1 MKLAEKFMAYW
12 EAIFQLVF
20 GSSRAHAIQNQLASN
35 RFWNF
40 SRVGFDGFRTGLR
53 DAVSGVEQTRSRMMD
68 YDQLLVW
75 ASLSL
80 ALIGLVM
87 VYSASITLAD
97 GPKYAN
103 YSSNH
108 FLIRHMISLAIA
120 GFVGFWVFKIPVK
133 VWDRVA
139 PIIFVITILMLIVV
153 LIPGLG
159 KGVNGAKRWIPLG
172 PLNFQ
177 PSELMKFAAVI
188 FAASYT
194 VRRQEY
200 LHTFMKGML
209 PMGIAVALVGGLL
222 MAEPDMGAFVVI
234 ALIAF
239 GILFLGGI
247 NAKLF
252 GALIAVGVM
261 SAVTIIALS
270 PFRRER
276 IMAFLDP
283 WQADNAANKGY
294 QLTHSL
300 MAFGRG
306 EWFGTGLGGSV
317 EKLHYLP
324 EAHTDFILA
333 VIGEE
338 LGFIGVA
345 VTIFL
350 FYWIVRRAF
359 IIGRTSLQLDRSFAG
374 LVAKGIA
381 IWIGWQAF
389 INMGVNLGLLPTK
402 GLTLPLVSYGG
413 SGILMNAVALAV
425 LLKIDYENRILMR
438 GGKL

>member
-1 MKLAEKFMAYW
+1 MNT
-12 EAIFQLVF
+12 
-20 GSSRAHAIQNQLASN
+20 RPN
-35 RFWNF
+35 RFWSI
-40 SRVGFDGFRTGLR
+40 SREGFDSFRSGLR
-53 DAVSGVEQTRSRMMD
+53 DAVSGVEQTRSRMME

-75 ASLSL
+75 AILSL

-108 FLIRHMISLAIA
+108 FLVRHLISLGIA
-120 GFVGFWVFKIPVK
+120 TFVGFWVFKIPVK
-133 VWDRVA
+133 AWDKLA
-139 PIIFVITILMLIVV
+139 PYLFAFTILLLIAV
-153 LIPGLG
+153 LIPGIG
-159 KGVNGAKRWIPLG
+159 KGVNGARRWIPLG
-172 PLNFQ
+172 LMNFQ
-177 PSELMKFAAVI
+177 PSELMKFAVII

-194 VRRQEY
+194 VQRQEH
-200 LHTFMKGML
+200 LQSFVKGFV
-209 PMGIAVALVGGLL
+209 PMGLAVALVGLLL
-222 MAEPDMGAFVVI
+222 MLEPDMGALMVI
-234 ALIAF
+234 GIIAM

-252 GALIAVGVM
+252 GGLTLVGILIVAAVI
-261 SAVTIIALS
+261 TLS
-270 PFRRER
+270 EFRRQR
-276 IMAFLDP
+276 IFAFLDP
-283 WQADNAANKGY
+283 WQAEHAARKGY
-294 QLTHSL
+294 QLVHSL

-306 EWFGTGLGGSV
+306 EWFGVGLGGSV

-338 LGFIGVA
+338 LGFVGVC
-345 VTIFL
+345 VVILL

-359 IIGRTSLQLDRSFAG
+359 LIGRTALQLDRSFAG
-374 LVAKGIA
+374 LCAKGIA

-413 SGILMNAVALAV
+413 SAILMNAVAFAV

>member
-1 MKLAEKFMAYW
+1 MNA
-12 EAIFQLVF
+12 
-20 GSSRAHAIQNQLASN
+20 RPN
-35 RFWNF
+35 RFWNI
-40 SRVGFDGFRTGLR
+40 SRGGFDGFRSGLR
-53 DAVSGVEQTRSRMMD
+53 DAVSGVEQTRSRMME

-75 ASLSL
+75 AILSL

-108 FLIRHMISLAIA
+108 FLVRHLISLGIA
-120 GFVGFWVFKIPVK
+120 TFVGFWVFKIPVK
-133 VWDRVA
+133 AWDKLA
-139 PIIFVITILMLIVV
+139 PYLFIFTILLLIAV
-153 LIPGLG
+153 LIPGIG
-159 KGVNGAKRWIPLG
+159 KGVNGARRWIPLG
-172 PLNFQ
+172 PMNFQ
-177 PSELMKFAAVI
+177 PSELMKFAVII

-194 VRRQEY
+194 VQRQEH
-200 LHTFMKGML
+200 LQSFVKGFV
-209 PMGIAVALVGGLL
+209 PMGLAVALVGLLL
-222 MAEPDMGAFVVI
+222 MLEPDMGALMVI
-234 ALIAF
+234 GIIAM

-252 GALIAVGVM
+252 GSLTLVGILIVGAV
-261 SAVTIIALS
+261 IALS
-270 PFRRER
+270 EFRRQR
-276 IMAFLDP
+276 IFAFLDP
-283 WQADNAANKGY
+283 WQAEHAARKGY
-294 QLTHSL
+294 QLVHSL

-306 EWFGTGLGGSV
+306 EWFGVGLGGSV

-338 LGFIGVA
+338 LGFVGVC
-345 VTIFL
+345 VVILL

-359 IIGRTSLQLDRSFAG
+359 LIGRTALQLDRSFAG
-374 LVAKGIA
+374 LCAKGIA

-413 SGILMNAVALAV
+413 SAILMNAVAFAV

>member
-1 MKLAEKFMAYW
+1 MNT
-12 EAIFQLVF
+12 
-20 GSSRAHAIQNQLASN
+20 RPN
-35 RFWNF
+35 RFWNI
-40 SRVGFDGFRTGLR
+40 SRGGFDGFRSGLR
-53 DAVSGVEQTRSRMMD
+53 DAVSGVEQTRSRMME

-75 ASLSL
+75 AILSL

-108 FLIRHMISLAIA
+108 FLVRHLISLGIA
-120 GFVGFWVFKIPVK
+120 TFVGFWVFKIPVK
-133 VWDRVA
+133 AWDKLA
-139 PIIFVITILMLIVV
+139 PYLFIFTILLLIAV
-153 LIPGLG
+153 LIPGIG
-159 KGVNGAKRWIPLG
+159 KGVNGARRWIPLG
-172 PLNFQ
+172 PMNFQ
-177 PSELMKFAAVI
+177 PSELMKFAVII

-194 VRRQEY
+194 VQRQEH
-200 LHTFMKGML
+200 LQSFVKGFV
-209 PMGIAVALVGGLL
+209 PMGLAVALVGLLL
-222 MAEPDMGAFVVI
+222 MLEPDMGALMVI
-234 ALIAF
+234 GIIAM

-252 GALIAVGVM
+252 GGLTLVGILIVGAV
-261 SAVTIIALS
+261 IALS
-270 PFRRER
+270 EFRRQR
-276 IMAFLDP
+276 IFAFLDP
-283 WQADNAANKGY
+283 WQAEHAARKGY
-294 QLTHSL
+294 QLVHSL

-306 EWFGTGLGGSV
+306 EWFGVGLGGSV

-338 LGFIGVA
+338 LGFVGVC
-345 VTIFL
+345 VVILL

-359 IIGRTSLQLDRSFAG
+359 LIGRTALQLDRSFAG
-374 LVAKGIA
+374 LCAKGIA

-413 SGILMNAVALAV
+413 SAILMNAVAFAV
-425 LLKIDYENRILMR
+425 LLKIDFENRILMR

>member
-1 MKLAEKFMAYW
+1 MNT
-12 EAIFQLVF
+12 
-20 GSSRAHAIQNQLASN
+20 RPN
-35 RFWNF
+35 RFWNI
-40 SRVGFDGFRTGLR
+40 SRGGFDGFRSGLR
-53 DAVSGVEQTRSRMMD
+53 DAVSGVEQTRSRMME

-75 ASLSL
+75 AILSL

-108 FLIRHMISLAIA
+108 FLVRHLISLGIA
-120 GFVGFWVFKIPVK
+120 TFVGFWVFKIPVK
-133 VWDRVA
+133 AWDKLA
-139 PIIFVITILMLIVV
+139 PYLFVFTILLLIAV
-153 LIPGLG
+153 LIPGIG
-159 KGVNGAKRWIPLG
+159 KGVNGARRWIPLG
-172 PLNFQ
+172 PMNFQ
-177 PSELMKFAAVI
+177 PSELMKFAVII

-194 VRRQEY
+194 VQRQEH
-200 LHTFMKGML
+200 LQSFVKGFV
-209 PMGIAVALVGGLL
+209 PMGLAVALVGLLL
-222 MAEPDMGAFVVI
+222 MLEPDMGALMVI
-234 ALIAF
+234 GIIAM

-252 GALIAVGVM
+252 GGLTLVGILIVGAV
-261 SAVTIIALS
+261 IALS
-270 PFRRER
+270 EFRRQR
-276 IMAFLDP
+276 IFAFLDP
-283 WQADNAANKGY
+283 WQAEHAARKGY
-294 QLTHSL
+294 QLVHSL

-306 EWFGTGLGGSV
+306 EWFGVGLGGSV

-338 LGFIGVA
+338 LGFVGVC
-345 VTIFL
+345 VVILL

-359 IIGRTSLQLDRSFAG
+359 LIGRTALQLDRSFAG
-374 LVAKGIA
+374 LCAKGIA

-413 SGILMNAVALAV
+413 SAILMNAVAFAV
-425 LLKIDYENRILMR
+425 LLKIDFENRILMR
-438 GGKL
+438 GGKLLSLIHI

>member
-1 MKLAEKFMAYW
+1 MNLKEKLFPENR
-12 EAIFQLVF
+12 L
-20 GSSRAHAIQNQLASN
+20 GLD

-40 SRVGFDGFRTGLR
+40 SRGGIDNFRSGLR
-53 DAVSGVEQTRSRMMD
+53 DAVSGVEQTRSRMME

-75 ASLSL
+75 AVLSL
-80 ALIGLVM
+80 MLIGLVM

-103 YSSNH
+103 YSSNF

-120 GFVGFWVFKIPVK
+120 IGVGIWVFKIPTK
-133 VWDRVA
+133 MWDRYS
-139 PIIFVITILMLIVV
+139 PLIFGFTVLLLIAV
-153 LIPGLG
+153 LIPGVG

-172 PLNFQ
+172 LMNFQ
-177 PSELMKFAAVI
+177 PSELMKFAAII

-194 VRRQEY
+194 VQRQEY
-200 LHTFMKGML
+200 LHSFVKGML

-222 MAEPDMGAFVVI
+222 MAEPDMGAFVVV

-252 GALIAVGVM
+252 GGLIAVGLM
-261 SAVTIIALS
+261 SGAAMIALS
-270 PFRRER
+270 PFRRGR
-276 IMAFLDP
+276 MLAFMDP
-283 WQADNAANKGY
+283 WQVENAANKGY

-324 EAHTDFILA
+324 EAHTDFIMA

-338 LGFIGVA
+338 LGFVGV
-345 VTIFL
+345 VVMIFL

-359 IIGRTSLQLDRSFAG
+359 LIGRTALQLDRSFAG
-374 LVAKGIA
+374 LAAKGVA

-389 INMGVNLGLLPTK
+389 INMGVNLCLLPTK

-413 SGILMNAVALAV
+413 SAILMNVIAIAM
-425 LLKIDYENRILMR
+425 LLRIDYENRILMR

>member
-1 MKLAEKFMAYW
+1 MSLKEKLFPENR
-12 EAIFQLVF
+12 L
-20 GSSRAHAIQNQLASN
+20 GLN

-40 SRVGFDGFRTGLR
+40 SRGGIDNFRSGLR

-75 ASLSL
+75 AVLSL

-103 YSSNH
+103 YSSNF
-108 FLIRHMISLAIA
+108 FLIRHCISLAIA
-120 GFVGFWVFKIPVK
+120 IGVAIWVFKIPTI
-133 VWDRVA
+133 VWDRYSA
-139 PIIFVITILMLIVV
+139 IIFGFTVLLLIIV

-172 PLNFQ
+172 LLNFQ

-194 VRRQEY
+194 VQRQEY
-200 LHTFMKGML
+200 LHSFVKGML

-222 MAEPDMGAFVVI
+222 MAEPDMGALVVI
-234 ALIAF
+234 SLIAF

-252 GALIAVGVM
+252 GGLLVVGIL

-270 PFRRER
+270 PFRQKR
-276 IMAFLDP
+276 IRAFIDP
-283 WQADNAANKGY
+283 WQVDNAANKGY

-306 EWFGTGLGGSV
+306 EWFGVGLGGSV

-324 EAHTDFILA
+324 EAHTDFIMA

-338 LGFIGVA
+338 LGFVGV
-345 VTIFL
+345 VVMIFL

-359 IIGRTSLQLDRSFAG
+359 LIGRTALQLDRSFAG
-374 LVAKGIA
+374 LAAKGVA

-413 SGILMNAVALAV
+413 SGILMNAVAIAM
-425 LLKIDYENRILMR
+425 LLRIDYENRILMR

>member
-1 MKLAEKFMAYW
+1 MNLKEKFFP
-12 EAIFQLVF
+12 ENRL
-20 GSSRAHAIQNQLASN
+20 GLN

-40 SRVGFDGFRTGLR
+40 SRGGIDNFRTGLR

-75 ASLSL
+75 AVLSL
-80 ALIGLVM
+80 MLIGLVM

-103 YSSNH
+103 YSSNF

-120 GFVGFWVFKIPVK
+120 IGVGIWVFKIPTK
-133 VWDRVA
+133 VWDRYSPV
-139 PIIFVITILMLIVV
+139 IFGFTVLLLIAV
-153 LIPGLG
+153 LIPGVG

-172 PLNFQ
+172 VMNFQ

-194 VRRQEY
+194 VQRQEY
-200 LHTFMKGML
+200 LHSFVKGML

-222 MAEPDMGAFVVI
+222 MAEPDMGAFVVV

-252 GALIAVGVM
+252 GGLIAVGLM
-261 SAVTIIALS
+261 SGATMIALS
-270 PFRRER
+270 PFRRGR
-276 IMAFLDP
+276 MLAFMDP
-283 WQADNAANKGY
+283 WQVDNAANKGY

-324 EAHTDFILA
+324 EAHTDFIMA

-338 LGFIGVA
+338 LGFVGV
-345 VTIFL
+345 VVMIFL

-359 IIGRTSLQLDRSFAG
+359 LIGRTALQLDRSFAG
-374 LVAKGIA
+374 LAAKGVA

-413 SGILMNAVALAV
+413 SGILMNVVAIAM
-425 LLKIDYENRILMR
+425 LLRIDFENRILMR

>member
-1 MKLAEKFMAYW
+1 MKLKEKLFP
-12 EAIFQLVF
+12 ENRL
-20 GSSRAHAIQNQLASN
+20 GLN
-35 RFWNF
+35 RFWNY
-40 SRVGFDGFRTGLR
+40 SRGGIDNFRSGLR

-75 ASLSL
+75 AVLSL
-80 ALIGLVM
+80 TLIGLVM

-103 YSSNH
+103 YSSNF
-108 FLIRHMISLAIA
+108 FLIRHVISLAIA
-120 GFVGFWVFKIPVK
+120 MGVGIWTFKIPTK
-133 VWDRVA
+133 FWDRYS
-139 PIIFVITILMLIVV
+139 PIIFGFTVLLLIAV
-153 LIPGLG
+153 LIPGIG

-172 PLNFQ
+172 LMNFQ

-194 VRRQEY
+194 VQRQEY
-200 LHTFMKGML
+200 LHSFVKGML

-222 MAEPDMGAFVVI
+222 MAEPDMGAFVVV

-252 GALIAVGVM
+252 GGLILVGLFSGAAM
-261 SAVTIIALS
+261 IALS
-270 PFRRER
+270 PFRRGR
-276 IMAFLDP
+276 MLAFMDP
-283 WQADNAANKGY
+283 WQVDNAANKGY

-324 EAHTDFILA
+324 EAHTDFIMA

-338 LGFIGVA
+338 LGFVGV
-345 VTIFL
+345 VVVIFL

-359 IIGRTSLQLDRSFAG
+359 LIGRTALQLDRSFAG
-374 LVAKGIA
+374 LAAKGVA

-389 INMGVNLGLLPTK
+389 INMGVKLGLLPTK

-413 SGILMNAVALAV
+413 SGILMNAVAIAM
-425 LLKIDYENRILMR
+425 LLRIDYENRILMR

>member
-1 MKLAEKFMAYW
+1 VNLKDKF
-12 EAIFQLVF
+12 FPDNRL
-20 GSSRAHAIQNQLASN
+20 GLD

-40 SRVGFDGFRTGLR
+40 SRGGIDNFRTGLR
-53 DAVSGVEQTRSRMMD
+53 DAVSGVEQTRSRMME

-75 ASLSL
+75 AVLSL
-80 ALIGLVM
+80 MLIGLVM

-103 YSSNH
+103 YSSNF

-120 GFVGFWVFKIPVK
+120 IGVGIWTFKIPTK
-133 VWDRVA
+133 MWDRYS
-139 PIIFVITILMLIVV
+139 PLIFGFTILLLIAV
-153 LIPGLG
+153 LIPGVG

-172 PLNFQ
+172 LLNFQ
-177 PSELMKFAAVI
+177 PSELMKFAAII

-194 VRRQEY
+194 VQRQEY
-200 LHTFMKGML
+200 LHSFIKGML
-209 PMGIAVALVGGLL
+209 PMGVAVALVGGLL
-222 MAEPDMGAFVVI
+222 MAEPDMGAFVVV

-252 GALIAVGVM
+252 GGLIVVGIA

-270 PFRRER
+270 PFRQKR
-276 IMAFLDP
+276 IMAFVDP
-283 WQADNAANKGY
+283 WQADNAANKAY

-324 EAHTDFILA
+324 EAHTDFIMA

-338 LGFIGVA
+338 LGFIGV
-345 VTIFL
+345 VVMIFL

-359 IIGRTSLQLDRSFAG
+359 LIGRTALQLDRSFAG
-374 LVAKGIA
+374 LAAKGVA

-389 INMGVNLGLLPTK
+389 INIGVNLGLLPTK

-413 SGILMNAVALAV
+413 SAILMNTIAVAM
-425 LLKIDYENRILMR
+425 LLRIDYENRILMR

>member
-1 MKLAEKFMAYW
+1 MNLREKLFP
-12 EAIFQLVF
+12 
-20 GSSRAHAIQNQLASN
+20 QNRLGLD

-40 SRVGFDGFRTGLR
+40 SRGGIDNFRTGLR
-53 DAVSGVEQTRSRMMD
+53 DAVSGVEQTRSRMME

-75 ASLSL
+75 AVLSL
-80 ALIGLVM
+80 MLIGLVM

-103 YSSNH
+103 YSSNF
-108 FLIRHMISLAIA
+108 FLIRHLISLAIA
-120 GFVGFWVFKIPVK
+120 IGVGISVFNIPTK
-133 VWDRVA
+133 VWDRYSPV
-139 PIIFVITILMLIVV
+139 IFGFTVLLLVLV
-153 LIPGLG
+153 LIPGIG
-159 KGVNGAKRWIPLG
+159 KGVNGARRWIPLG
-172 PLNFQ
+172 VMNFQ
-177 PSELMKFAAVI
+177 PSELMKFAAII

-194 VRRQEY
+194 VQRQEY
-200 LHTFMKGML
+200 LHSFSKGML

-222 MAEPDMGAFVVI
+222 MKEPDLGAFVVV

-252 GALIAVGVM
+252 GGLVVVGLLSGAAMIV
-261 SAVTIIALS
+261 LS
-270 PFRRER
+270 PFRRGR
-276 IMAFLDP
+276 MLAFMDP
-283 WQADNAANKGY
+283 WQVDNAANKGY

-324 EAHTDFILA
+324 EAHTDFIMA

-338 LGFIGVA
+338 LGFVGV
-345 VTIFL
+345 VVMIFL

-359 IIGRTSLQLDRSFAG
+359 IIGRTALQLDRSFAG
-374 LVAKGIA
+374 LAAKGVA

-413 SGILMNAVALAV
+413 SAILMNVVAIAM
-425 LLKIDYENRILMR
+425 LLRIDYENRILMR

>member
-1 MKLAEKFMAYW
+1 MNA
-12 EAIFQLVF
+12 
-20 GSSRAHAIQNQLASN
+20 RPN
-35 RFWNF
+35 RFWNI
-40 SRVGFDGFRTGLR
+40 SRGGFDGFRSGLR
-53 DAVSGVEQTRSRMMD
+53 DAVSGVEQTRSRMME

-75 ASLSL
+75 AILSL

-108 FLIRHMISLAIA
+108 FLVRHLISLGIA
-120 GFVGFWVFKIPVK
+120 TFVGFWVFKIPVK
-133 VWDRVA
+133 AWDKLA
-139 PIIFVITILMLIVV
+139 PYLFAFTILLLIAV
-153 LIPGLG
+153 LIPGIG
-159 KGVNGAKRWIPLG
+159 KGVNGARRWIPLG
-172 PLNFQ
+172 LMNFQ
-177 PSELMKFAAVI
+177 PSELMKFAVII

-194 VRRQEY
+194 VQRQEH
-200 LHTFMKGML
+200 LQSFVKGFV
-209 PMGIAVALVGGLL
+209 PMGLAVALVGLLL
-222 MAEPDMGAFVVI
+222 MLEPDMGALMVI
-234 ALIAF
+234 GIIAM

-252 GALIAVGVM
+252 GGLTLVGILIVAAVI
-261 SAVTIIALS
+261 TLS
-270 PFRRER
+270 EFRRQR
-276 IMAFLDP
+276 IFAFLDP
-283 WQADNAANKGY
+283 WQAEHAARKGY
-294 QLTHSL
+294 QLVHSL

-306 EWFGTGLGGSV
+306 EWFGVGLGGSV

-338 LGFIGVA
+338 LGFVGVC
-345 VTIFL
+345 VVILL

-359 IIGRTSLQLDRSFAG
+359 LIGRTALQLDRSFAG
-374 LVAKGIA
+374 LCAKGIA

-413 SGILMNAVALAV
+413 SAILMNAVAFAV
-425 LLKIDYENRILMR
+425 LLKIDFENRILMR

>member
-1 MKLAEKFMAYW
+1 MSLKDKFFP
-12 EAIFQLVF
+12 ENRL
-20 GSSRAHAIQNQLASN
+20 GLN

-40 SRVGFDGFRTGLR
+40 SRGGIDNFRTGLR
-53 DAVSGVEQTRSRMMD
+53 DAVSGVEQTRSRMME

-75 ASLSL
+75 AILSL
-80 ALIGLVM
+80 MLIGLVM

-103 YSSNH
+103 YSSNY

-120 GFVGFWVFKIPVK
+120 IGVGIWVFKIPTR
-133 VWDRVA
+133 VWDRYSPV
-139 PIIFVITILMLIVV
+139 IFGFTVLLLIAV
-153 LIPGLG
+153 LIPGVG
-159 KGVNGAKRWIPLG
+159 KGVNGAKRWISLG
-172 PLNFQ
+172 VMNFQ

-194 VRRQEY
+194 VQRQEY
-200 LHTFMKGML
+200 LHSFVKGML

-222 MAEPDMGAFVVI
+222 MAEPDMGAFVVV

-252 GALIAVGVM
+252 GGLIVVGLL
-261 SAVTIIALS
+261 SAATMIALS
-270 PFRRER
+270 PFRRGR
-276 IMAFLDP
+276 MLAFMDP

-324 EAHTDFILA
+324 EAHTDFIMA

-338 LGFIGVA
+338 LGFVGV
-345 VTIFL
+345 VVMIFL

-359 IIGRTSLQLDRSFAG
+359 LIGRTALQLDRSFAG
-374 LVAKGIA
+374 LAAKGVA

-413 SGILMNAVALAV
+413 SGILMNAVAMAM
-425 LLKIDYENRILMR
+425 LLRIDYENRILMR

>member
-1 MKLAEKFMAYW
+1 MNT
-12 EAIFQLVF
+12 
-20 GSSRAHAIQNQLASN
+20 RPN
-35 RFWNF
+35 RFWHI
-40 SRVGFDGFRTGLR
+40 SREGFDGFRSGLR
-53 DAVSGVEQTRSRMMD
+53 DAVSGVEQTRSRMME

-75 ASLSL
+75 AILSL

-108 FLIRHMISLAIA
+108 FLVRHLISLGIA
-120 GFVGFWVFKIPVK
+120 TFVGFWVFKIPVK
-133 VWDRVA
+133 AWDKLA
-139 PIIFVITILMLIVV
+139 PYLFAFTILLLIAV
-153 LIPGLG
+153 LIPGIG
-159 KGVNGAKRWIPLG
+159 KGVNGARRWIPLG
-172 PLNFQ
+172 LMNFQ
-177 PSELMKFAAVI
+177 PSELMKFAVII

-194 VRRQEY
+194 VQRQEH
-200 LHTFMKGML
+200 LQSFVKGFV
-209 PMGIAVALVGGLL
+209 PMGLAVALVGLLL
-222 MAEPDMGAFVVI
+222 MLEPDMGALMVI
-234 ALIAF
+234 GIIAM

-252 GALIAVGVM
+252 GGLTLVGILIVAAVI
-261 SAVTIIALS
+261 TLS
-270 PFRRER
+270 EFRRQR
-276 IMAFLDP
+276 IFAFLDP
-283 WQADNAANKGY
+283 WQAEHAARKGY
-294 QLTHSL
+294 QLVHSL

-306 EWFGTGLGGSV
+306 EWFGVGLGGSV

-338 LGFIGVA
+338 LGFVGVC
-345 VTIFL
+345 VVILL

-359 IIGRTSLQLDRSFAG
+359 LIGRTALQLDRSFAG
-374 LVAKGIA
+374 LCAKGIA

-413 SGILMNAVALAV
+413 SAILMNSVAFAV

>member
-1 MKLAEKFMAYW
+1 MNLKGKML
-12 EAIFQLVF
+12 
-20 GSSRAHAIQNQLASN
+20 SQNRLGLD

-40 SRVGFDGFRTGLR
+40 SRDGIDNFRTGLR
-53 DAVSGVEQTRSRMMD
+53 DAVSGVEQTRSRMME

-75 ASLSL
+75 AVLSL
-80 ALIGLVM
+80 MLIGLVM

-103 YSSNH
+103 YSSNF
-108 FLIRHMISLAIA
+108 FLIRHLISLAIA
-120 GFVGFWVFKIPVK
+120 TGVGVWVFKIPSK
-133 VWDRVA
+133 VWDRYSPV
-139 PIIFVITILMLIVV
+139 IFGFTVVLLVLV
-153 LIPGLG
+153 LIPGVG
-159 KGVNGAKRWIPLG
+159 KGVNGARRWIPLG
-172 PLNFQ
+172 IMNFQ

-194 VRRQEY
+194 VQRQEY
-200 LHTFMKGML
+200 LHSFSKGML

-222 MAEPDMGAFVVI
+222 MKEPDMGAFVVVAI
-234 ALIAF
+234 IAF

-252 GALIAVGVM
+252 GGLLLVGLLSGAAM
-261 SAVTIIALS
+261 IALS

-276 IMAFLDP
+276 MLAFMDP
-283 WQADNAANKGY
+283 WQVDNAANKGY

-324 EAHTDFILA
+324 EAHTDFIMA
-333 VIGEE
+333 VICEE
-338 LGFIGVA
+338 LGFVGV
-345 VTIFL
+345 VVMIFL

-359 IIGRTSLQLDRSFAG
+359 MIGRTALQLDRSFAG
-374 LVAKGIA
+374 LAAKGVA

-413 SGILMNAVALAV
+413 SGILMNAVAIAM
-425 LLKIDYENRILMR
+425 LLRIDYENRILMR

>member
-1 MKLAEKFMAYW
+1 
-12 EAIFQLVF
+12 
-20 GSSRAHAIQNQLASN
+20 
-35 RFWNF
+35 
-40 SRVGFDGFRTGLR
+40 
-53 DAVSGVEQTRSRMMD
+53 MME

-75 ASLSL
+75 AILSL

-108 FLIRHMISLAIA
+108 FLVRHLISLGIA
-120 GFVGFWVFKIPVK
+120 TFVGFWVFKIPVK
-133 VWDRVA
+133 AWDKLA
-139 PIIFVITILMLIVV
+139 PYLFVFTILLLIAV
-153 LIPGLG
+153 LIPGIG
-159 KGVNGAKRWIPLG
+159 KGVNGARRWIPLG
-172 PLNFQ
+172 PMNFQ
-177 PSELMKFAAVI
+177 PSELMKFAVII

-194 VRRQEY
+194 VQRQEH
-200 LHTFMKGML
+200 LQSFVKGFV
-209 PMGIAVALVGGLL
+209 PMGLAVALVGLLL
-222 MAEPDMGAFVVI
+222 MLEPDMGALMVI
-234 ALIAF
+234 GIIAM

-252 GALIAVGVM
+252 GGLTLVGILIVGAV
-261 SAVTIIALS
+261 IAL
-270 PFRRER
+270 PEFRRQR
-276 IMAFLDP
+276 IFAFLDP
-283 WQADNAANKGY
+283 WQAEHAARKGY
-294 QLTHSL
+294 QLVHSL

-306 EWFGTGLGGSV
+306 EWFGVGLGGSV

-338 LGFIGVA
+338 PGFVGVC
-345 VTIFL
+345 VVILL

-359 IIGRTSLQLDRSFAG
+359 LIGRTALQLDRSFAG
-374 LVAKGIA
+374 LCAKGIA

-413 SGILMNAVALAV
+413 SAILMNAVAFAV
-425 LLKIDYENRILMR
+425 LLKIDFENRILMR

>member
-1 MKLAEKFMAYW
+1 MNLIDKFFT
-12 EAIFQLVF
+12 ENRL
-20 GSSRAHAIQNQLASN
+20 RLN
-35 RFWNF
+35 RFWDF
-40 SRVGFDGFRTGLR
+40 SRGGIDNFRTGLR
-53 DAVSGVEQTRSRMMD
+53 DAVSGVEQTRSRMME

-75 ASLSL
+75 AVLSL
-80 ALIGLVM
+80 MLIGLVM

-103 YSSNH
+103 YSSNY

-120 GFVGFWVFKIPVK
+120 IFVGIWAFKIPTK
-133 VWDRVA
+133 VWDRYS
-139 PIIFVITILMLIVV
+139 PIIFGFTVLLLIAV
-153 LIPGLG
+153 LIPGVG

-172 PLNFQ
+172 LMNFQ

-194 VRRQEY
+194 VQRQEY
-200 LHTFMKGML
+200 LHSFVKGML
-209 PMGIAVALVGGLL
+209 PMGVAVALVGGLL
-222 MAEPDMGAFVVI
+222 MAEPDMGALVVV

-252 GALIAVGVM
+252 GGLIAVGLM
-261 SAVTIIALS
+261 SAATMIILS
-270 PFRRER
+270 PFRTAR
-276 IMAFLDP
+276 MLAFMDP
-283 WQADNAANKGY
+283 WQVDNAANKGY

-306 EWFGTGLGGSV
+306 EWFGLGLGGSV

-324 EAHTDFILA
+324 EAHTDFIMA

-338 LGFIGVA
+338 LGFVGV
-345 VTIFL
+345 VVMIFL

-359 IIGRTSLQLDRSFAG
+359 LIGRTALQLDRSFAG
-374 LVAKGIA
+374 LAAKGVA

-413 SGILMNAVALAV
+413 SGILMNAIAIAM
-425 LLKIDYENRILMR
+425 LLRIDYENRVLMR

>member
-1 MKLAEKFMAYW
+1 MNT
-12 EAIFQLVF
+12 
-20 GSSRAHAIQNQLASN
+20 RPN
-35 RFWNF
+35 RFWNI
-40 SRVGFDGFRTGLR
+40 SRGGFDGFRSGLR

-75 ASLSL
+75 AILSL

-108 FLIRHMISLAIA
+108 FLVRHLISLGIA
-120 GFVGFWVFKIPVK
+120 TFVGFWVFKIPVK
-133 VWDRVA
+133 TWDKLA
-139 PIIFVITILMLIVV
+139 PYLFVFTILLLIAV
-153 LIPGLG
+153 LIPGIG
-159 KGVNGAKRWIPLG
+159 KGVNGARRWIPLG
-172 PLNFQ
+172 PMNFQ
-177 PSELMKFAAVI
+177 PSELMKFAVII

-194 VRRQEY
+194 VQRQEH
-200 LHTFMKGML
+200 LQSFVKGFV
-209 PMGIAVALVGGLL
+209 PMGLAVALVGLLL
-222 MAEPDMGAFVVI
+222 MLEPDMGALMVI
-234 ALIAF
+234 GIIAM

-252 GALIAVGVM
+252 GGLTLVGILIVGAVI
-261 SAVTIIALS
+261 TLS
-270 PFRRER
+270 EFRRQR
-276 IMAFLDP
+276 IFAFLDP
-283 WQADNAANKGY
+283 WQAEHAARKGY
-294 QLTHSL
+294 QLVHSL

-306 EWFGTGLGGSV
+306 EWFGVGLGGSV

-338 LGFIGVA
+338 LGFVGVC
-345 VTIFL
+345 VVILL

-359 IIGRTSLQLDRSFAG
+359 LIGRTALQLDRSFAG
-374 LVAKGIA
+374 LCAKGIA

-413 SGILMNAVALAV
+413 SAILMNAVAFAV
-425 LLKIDYENRILMR
+425 LLKIDFENRILMR

>member
-1 MKLAEKFMAYW
+1 MNLKEKLFPENR
-12 EAIFQLVF
+12 L
-20 GSSRAHAIQNQLASN
+20 GLN

-40 SRVGFDGFRTGLR
+40 SRGGIDNFRTGLR

-75 ASLSL
+75 AVLSL
-80 ALIGLVM
+80 MLIGLVM

-103 YSSNH
+103 YSSNF
-108 FLIRHMISLAIA
+108 FLIRHLISLTIAI
-120 GFVGFWVFKIPVK
+120 GVGIWAFKIPTK
-133 VWDRVA
+133 VWDRYSPV
-139 PIIFVITILMLIVV
+139 IFGFTVLLLIAV
-153 LIPGLG
+153 LIPGVG

-172 PLNFQ
+172 LMNFQ

-194 VRRQEY
+194 VQRQEY
-200 LHTFMKGML
+200 LHSFVKGML

-222 MAEPDMGAFVVI
+222 MAEPDMGAFVVV

-252 GALIAVGVM
+252 GGLILVGLL
-261 SAVTIIALS
+261 SAATMIALS
-270 PFRRER
+270 PFRRGR
-276 IMAFLDP
+276 MLAFMDP
-283 WQADNAANKGY
+283 WQVDNAANKGY

-324 EAHTDFILA
+324 EAHTDFIMA

-338 LGFIGVA
+338 LGFVGV
-345 VTIFL
+345 VVMIFL

-359 IIGRTSLQLDRSFAG
+359 LIGRTALQLDRSFAG
-374 LVAKGIA
+374 LAAKGVA

-413 SGILMNAVALAV
+413 SGILMNAVAVAM
-425 LLKIDYENRILMR
+425 LLRIDFENRILMR

>member
-1 MKLAEKFMAYW
+1 MNLREKFFL
-12 EAIFQLVF
+12 ENRL
-20 GSSRAHAIQNQLASN
+20 GLD

-40 SRVGFDGFRTGLR
+40 SRGGIDNFRTGLR
-53 DAVSGVEQTRSRMMD
+53 DAVSGVEQTRSRMME

-75 ASLSL
+75 AVLSL
-80 ALIGLVM
+80 MLIGLVM

-103 YSSNH
+103 YSSNF
-108 FLIRHMISLAIA
+108 FLIRHLVSLAIA
-120 GFVGFWVFKIPVK
+120 VGVGIWVFKIPTK
-133 VWDRVA
+133 VWDRYSPV
-139 PIIFVITILMLIVV
+139 IFGFTVLLLIAV
-153 LIPGLG
+153 LIPGIG

-172 PLNFQ
+172 LMNFQ

-194 VRRQEY
+194 VQRQEY
-200 LHTFMKGML
+200 LHSFSKGML

-222 MAEPDMGAFVVI
+222 MKEPDMGAFVVV

-252 GALIAVGVM
+252 GGLIVVGLLSGAAM
-261 SAVTIIALS
+261 IALS
-270 PFRRER
+270 PFRRGR
-276 IMAFLDP
+276 MLAFMDP
-283 WQADNAANKGY
+283 WQVDNAANKGY

-324 EAHTDFILA
+324 EAHTDFIMA

-338 LGFIGVA
+338 LGFIGV
-345 VTIFL
+345 VVMIFL

-359 IIGRTSLQLDRSFAG
+359 MIGRTALQLDRSFAG
-374 LVAKGIA
+374 LAAKGVA

-413 SGILMNAVALAV
+413 SGILMNAVAIAM
-425 LLKIDYENRILMR
+425 LLRIDYENRILMR

>member
-1 MKLAEKFMAYW
+1 MNLKDK
-12 EAIFQLVF
+12 
-20 GSSRAHAIQNQLASN
+20 SPQNNSMDIN

-40 SRVGFDGFRTGLR
+40 SRGSIHTFRSGLR
-53 DAVSGVEQTRSRMMD
+53 DAVSGVERTRSRMME

-75 ASLSL
+75 AVLSL

-97 GPKYAN
+97 SPKYIN
-103 YSSNH
+103 YSSNY
-108 FLIRHMISLAIA
+108 FFVRHLISLSIA
-120 GFVGFWVFKIPVK
+120 VFVGFWTFKIPTR
-133 VWDRVA
+133 VWDQYSAV
-139 PIIFVITILMLIVV
+139 IFGFTVLLLIAV

-159 KGVNGAKRWIPLG
+159 KGVNGARRWIPLG
-172 PLNFQ
+172 LMNFQ
-177 PSELMKFAAVI
+177 PSELMKFAVLI

-194 VRRQEY
+194 VQRQEY
-200 LHTFMKGML
+200 LHSFVKGL
-209 PMGIAVALVGGLL
+209 VPMGVAVMIVGLL
-222 MAEPDMGAFVVI
+222 LLWEPDMGAFVVV

-252 GALIAVGVM
+252 GGLIGVGIL
-261 SAVTIIALS
+261 SAATIIAFS
-270 PFRRER
+270 PFRKGR

-283 WQADNAANKGY
+283 WQVDNAANKGY

-317 EKLHYLP
+317 EKLNYLP

-338 LGFIGVA
+338 LGFVGVVA
-345 VTIFL
+345 IIFL
-350 FYWIVRRAF
+350 FYWIVRRSF
-359 IIGRTSLQLDRSFAG
+359 LIGRTSLQLDRSFAG
-374 LVAKGIA
+374 LAAKGVG

-402 GLTLPLVSYGG
+402 GLTLPLISYGG
-413 SGILMNAVALAV
+413 SGILMNAVAIAL
-425 LLKIDYENRILMR
+425 LLKIDYENRVLMR

>member
-1 MKLAEKFMAYW
+1 MSLKDKLLPENR
-12 EAIFQLVF
+12 L
-20 GSSRAHAIQNQLASN
+20 GLD

-40 SRVGFDGFRTGLR
+40 SRGGIDNFRSGLR

-75 ASLSL
+75 AVLSL

-103 YSSNH
+103 YSSNY
-108 FLIRHMISLAIA
+108 FLIRHVISLSIAI
-120 GFVGFWVFKIPVK
+120 GVGIWVFKIPTK
-133 VWDRVA
+133 AWDRYS
-139 PIIFVITILMLIVV
+139 PIIFGFTVLLLIAV
-153 LIPGLG
+153 LIPGVG
-159 KGVNGAKRWIPLG
+159 KGVNGARRWIPLG
-172 PLNFQ
+172 LMNFQ

-194 VRRQEY
+194 VQRQDY
-200 LHTFMKGML
+200 LHSFIKGML
-209 PMGIAVALVGGLL
+209 PMSIGVALVGGLL
-222 MAEPDMGAFVVI
+222 MAEPDMGAFVVV

-252 GALIAVGVM
+252 GGLIAVGLM
-261 SAVTIIALS
+261 SGATMIALS
-270 PFRRER
+270 PFRRGR
-276 IMAFLDP
+276 MLAFMDP
-283 WQADNAANKGY
+283 WQVDNAANKGY

-324 EAHTDFILA
+324 EAHTDFIMA

-338 LGFIGVA
+338 LGFVGV
-345 VTIFL
+345 VVMIFL

-359 IIGRTSLQLDRSFAG
+359 LIGRTALQLDRSFAG
-374 LVAKGIA
+374 LAAKGVA

-413 SGILMNAVALAV
+413 SGILMNAVAVAM
-425 LLKIDYENRILMR
+425 LLRIDYENRILMR

>member
-1 MKLAEKFMAYW
+1 MSLREKIVP
-12 EAIFQLVF
+12 ENRIGL
-20 GSSRAHAIQNQLASN
+20 N

-40 SRVGFDGFRTGLR
+40 SRGGIDNFRSGLR

-75 ASLSL
+75 AVLSL

-103 YSSNH
+103 YSSNF
-108 FLIRHMISLAIA
+108 FLIRHLISLAIA
-120 GFVGFWVFKIPVK
+120 VGVGIWVFKIPTK
-133 VWDRVA
+133 VWDRYSPV
-139 PIIFVITILMLIVV
+139 IFGFTVLLLIAV
-153 LIPGLG
+153 LIPGIG

-172 PLNFQ
+172 LMNFQ
-177 PSELMKFAAVI
+177 PSELMKFAAII

-194 VRRQEY
+194 VQRQEY
-200 LHTFMKGML
+200 LHSFMKGML
-209 PMGIAVALVGGLL
+209 PMGVAVALVGGLL
-222 MAEPDMGAFVVI
+222 MAEPDMGAFVVV

-252 GALIAVGVM
+252 GGLIAVGLM
-261 SAVTIIALS
+261 SGATMIALS
-270 PFRRER
+270 PFRRGR
-276 IMAFLDP
+276 MLAFMDP
-283 WQADNAANKGY
+283 WQVDNAANKGY

-324 EAHTDFILA
+324 EAHTDFIMA

-338 LGFIGVA
+338 LGFVGV
-345 VTIFL
+345 VVVIFL
-350 FYWIVRRAF
+350 FYWVVRRAF
-359 IIGRTSLQLDRSFAG
+359 MIGRTALQLDRSFAG
-374 LVAKGIA
+374 LAAKGVA

-413 SGILMNAVALAV
+413 SGILMNAVAIA
-425 LLKIDYENRILMR
+425 LLLRIDYENRILMR

>member
-1 MKLAEKFMAYW
+1 MNLKEKFFP
-12 EAIFQLVF
+12 ENRL
-20 GSSRAHAIQNQLASN
+20 GLN

-40 SRVGFDGFRTGLR
+40 SRGGIDNFRTGLR
-53 DAVSGVEQTRSRMMD
+53 DAVSGVEQTRSRMME

-75 ASLSL
+75 AILSL
-80 ALIGLVM
+80 MLIGLVM

-103 YSSNH
+103 YSSNF
-108 FLIRHMISLAIA
+108 FLIRHMISLVIAI
-120 GFVGFWVFKIPVK
+120 GVGIWAFKIPTK
-133 VWDRVA
+133 VWDRYSPV
-139 PIIFVITILMLIVV
+139 IFGFTVLLLIAV
-153 LIPGLG
+153 LIPGVG

-172 PLNFQ
+172 LMNFQ

-194 VRRQEY
+194 VQRQEY
-200 LHTFMKGML
+200 LHSFVKGML

-222 MAEPDMGAFVVI
+222 MAEPDMGAFVVV

-252 GALIAVGVM
+252 GGLIAVGLM
-261 SAVTIIALS
+261 SGATMIALS
-270 PFRRER
+270 PFRRGR
-276 IMAFLDP
+276 MLAFMDP
-283 WQADNAANKGY
+283 WQVDNAANKGY

-324 EAHTDFILA
+324 EAHTDFIMA

-338 LGFIGVA
+338 LGFVGV
-345 VTIFL
+345 VVMIFL

-359 IIGRTSLQLDRSFAG
+359 LIGRTALQLDRSFAG
-374 LVAKGIA
+374 LAAKGVA

-413 SGILMNAVALAV
+413 SGILMNAVAMAM
-425 LLKIDYENRILMR
+425 LLRIDFENRILMR

>member
-1 MKLAEKFMAYW
+1 MNT
-12 EAIFQLVF
+12 
-20 GSSRAHAIQNQLASN
+20 RPN
-35 RFWNF
+35 RFWNI
-40 SRVGFDGFRTGLR
+40 SRGGFDGFRSGLR

-75 ASLSL
+75 AILSL

-108 FLIRHMISLAIA
+108 FLVRHLISLGIA
-120 GFVGFWVFKIPVK
+120 TFVGFWVFKIPVK
-133 VWDRVA
+133 TWDKLA
-139 PIIFVITILMLIVV
+139 PYLFVFTILLLIAV
-153 LIPGLG
+153 LIPGVG
-159 KGVNGAKRWIPLG
+159 KGVNGARRWIPLG
-172 PLNFQ
+172 PMNFQ
-177 PSELMKFAAVI
+177 PSELMKFAVII

-194 VRRQEY
+194 VQRQEY
-200 LHTFMKGML
+200 LQSFVKGFV
-209 PMGIAVALVGGLL
+209 PMGLAVALVGLLL
-222 MAEPDMGAFVVI
+222 MLEPDMGALMVI
-234 ALIAF
+234 GIIAM

-252 GALIAVGVM
+252 GGLTLVGILIVGAV
-261 SAVTIIALS
+261 IALS
-270 PFRRER
+270 EFRRQR
-276 IMAFLDP
+276 IFAFLDP
-283 WQADNAANKGY
+283 WQAEHAARKGY
-294 QLTHSL
+294 QLVHSL

-306 EWFGTGLGGSV
+306 EWFGVGLGGSV

-338 LGFIGVA
+338 LGFVGVC
-345 VTIFL
+345 VVILL

-359 IIGRTSLQLDRSFAG
+359 LIGRTALQLDRSFAG
-374 LVAKGIA
+374 LCAKGIA

-413 SGILMNAVALAV
+413 SAILMNAVAFAV
-425 LLKIDYENRILMR
+425 LLKIDFENRILMR

>member
-1 MKLAEKFMAYW
+1 MNT
-12 EAIFQLVF
+12 
-20 GSSRAHAIQNQLASN
+20 RPN
-35 RFWNF
+35 RFWNI
-40 SRVGFDGFRTGLR
+40 SREGFDGFRSGLR
-53 DAVSGVEQTRSRMMD
+53 DAVSGVEQTRSRMME

-75 ASLSL
+75 AILSL

-108 FLIRHMISLAIA
+108 FLVRHLISLGIA
-120 GFVGFWVFKIPVK
+120 TFVGFWVFKIPVK
-133 VWDRVA
+133 AWDKLA
-139 PIIFVITILMLIVV
+139 PYLFAFTILLLIAV
-153 LIPGLG
+153 LIPGIG
-159 KGVNGAKRWIPLG
+159 KGVNGARRWIPLG
-172 PLNFQ
+172 LMNFQ
-177 PSELMKFAAVI
+177 PSELMKFAVII

-194 VRRQEY
+194 VQRQEH
-200 LHTFMKGML
+200 LQSFVKGFV
-209 PMGIAVALVGGLL
+209 PMGLAVALVGLLL
-222 MAEPDMGAFVVI
+222 MLEPDMGALMVI
-234 ALIAF
+234 GIIAM

-252 GALIAVGVM
+252 GGLTLVGILIVAAVI
-261 SAVTIIALS
+261 TLS
-270 PFRRER
+270 EFRRQR
-276 IMAFLDP
+276 IFAFLDP
-283 WQADNAANKGY
+283 WQAEHAARKGY
-294 QLTHSL
+294 QLVHSL

-306 EWFGTGLGGSV
+306 EWFGVGLGGSV

-338 LGFIGVA
+338 LGFLGVC
-345 VTIFL
+345 VVILL

-359 IIGRTSLQLDRSFAG
+359 LIGRTALQLDRSFAG
-374 LVAKGIA
+374 LCAKGIA

-413 SGILMNAVALAV
+413 SAILMNAVAFAV
-425 LLKIDYENRILMR
+425 LLKIDFENRILMR

>member
-1 MKLAEKFMAYW
+1 MNLKDKF
-12 EAIFQLVF
+12 FPDNRL
-20 GSSRAHAIQNQLASN
+20 GLD

-40 SRVGFDGFRTGLR
+40 SRGGIDNFRTGLR
-53 DAVSGVEQTRSRMMD
+53 DAVSGVEQTRSRMME

-75 ASLSL
+75 AALSL
-80 ALIGLVM
+80 MLIGLVM

-103 YSSNH
+103 YSSNF
-108 FLIRHMISLAIA
+108 FLIRHTISLAIA
-120 GFVGFWVFKIPVK
+120 IGVGIWTFKIPTK
-133 VWDRVA
+133 VWDRYS
-139 PIIFVITILMLIVV
+139 PLIFGFTVLLLIAV
-153 LIPGLG
+153 LIPGIG
-159 KGVNGAKRWIPLG
+159 KGVNGARRWIPLG
-172 PLNFQ
+172 LLNFQ
-177 PSELMKFAAVI
+177 PSELMKFAAII

-194 VRRQEY
+194 VQRQEY
-200 LHTFMKGML
+200 LHSFVKGML

-222 MAEPDMGAFVVI
+222 MAEPDLGAFIVV

-252 GALIAVGVM
+252 GGLIVVGIA

-270 PFRRER
+270 PFRQKR
-276 IMAFLDP
+276 IMAFVDP
-283 WQADNAANKGY
+283 WQADNAANKAY

-324 EAHTDFILA
+324 EAHTDFIMA

-338 LGFIGVA
+338 LGFVGV
-345 VTIFL
+345 VVMIFL

-359 IIGRTSLQLDRSFAG
+359 LIGRTALQLDRSFAG
-374 LVAKGIA
+374 LAAKGVA

-413 SGILMNAVALAV
+413 SAILMNTIAVAM
-425 LLKIDYENRILMR
+425 LLRIDYENRILMR

>member
-1 MKLAEKFMAYW
+1 MKLKNKLFPENR
-12 EAIFQLVF
+12 L
-20 GSSRAHAIQNQLASN
+20 GLD

-40 SRVGFDGFRTGLR
+40 SRGGIDQFRSGLR

-75 ASLSL
+75 AVLSL

-97 GPKYAN
+97 GPKYAK
-103 YSSNH
+103 YSSNY
-108 FLIRHMISLAIA
+108 FLMRHLMSLSIAIGVA
-120 GFVGFWVFKIPVK
+120 IWAFKIPTK
-133 VWDRVA
+133 VWDRYS
-139 PIIFVITILMLIVV
+139 PIIFAITVLLLIAV
-153 LIPGLG
+153 LVPGLG

-172 PLNFQ
+172 VMNFQ

-194 VRRQEY
+194 VQRQDY
-200 LHTFMKGML
+200 LHSFVKGML
-209 PMGIAVALVGGLL
+209 PMGIGVALVGCLL
-222 MAEPDMGAFVVI
+222 MAEPDMGAFVVVAI
-234 ALIAF
+234 IAF

-252 GALIAVGVM
+252 GGLLLVGLTSGITM
-261 SAVTIIALS
+261 IALS
-270 PFRRER
+270 PFRRGR
-276 IMAFLDP
+276 MLAFMDP
-283 WQADNAANKGY
+283 WQVDNAANKGY

-324 EAHTDFILA
+324 EAHTDFIMA

-338 LGFIGVA
+338 LGFAGVL
-345 VTIFL
+345 VVIFL
-350 FYWIVRRAF
+350 FYWIVRRGF
-359 IIGRTSLQLDRSFAG
+359 LIGRTALQLDRSFAG
-374 LVAKGIA
+374 LAAKGVA

-413 SGILMNAVALAV
+413 SGILMNAIAIAL
-425 LLKIDYENRILMR
+425 LLRVDYENRILMR

>member
-1 MKLAEKFMAYW
+1 VNLKEKLFPENR
-12 EAIFQLVF
+12 L
-20 GSSRAHAIQNQLASN
+20 GLD

-40 SRVGFDGFRTGLR
+40 SRGGIDNFRTGLR
-53 DAVSGVEQTRSRMMD
+53 DAVSGVEQTRSRMME

-75 ASLSL
+75 AVLSL
-80 ALIGLVM
+80 MLIGLVM

-103 YSSNH
+103 YSSNF

-120 GFVGFWVFKIPVK
+120 IGVGIWVFKIPTK
-133 VWDRVA
+133 MWDRYS
-139 PIIFVITILMLIVV
+139 PLIFGFTVLLLIAV
-153 LIPGLG
+153 LIPGIG

-172 PLNFQ
+172 LMNFQ
-177 PSELMKFAAVI
+177 PSELMKFAAII

-194 VRRQEY
+194 VQRQEY
-200 LHTFMKGML
+200 LHSFVKGML

-222 MAEPDMGAFVVI
+222 MAEPDLGAFVVV

-252 GALIAVGVM
+252 GGLIAVGLM
-261 SAVTIIALS
+261 SGAAMIALS
-270 PFRRER
+270 PFRRGR
-276 IMAFLDP
+276 MLAFMDP
-283 WQADNAANKGY
+283 WQVDNAANKGY

-324 EAHTDFILA
+324 EAHTDFIMA

-338 LGFIGVA
+338 LGFVGV
-345 VTIFL
+345 VVMIFL

-359 IIGRTSLQLDRSFAG
+359 LIGRTALQLDRSFAG
-374 LVAKGIA
+374 LAAKGVA

-413 SGILMNAVALAV
+413 SAILMNVIAIAM
-425 LLKIDYENRILMR
+425 LLRIDYENRILMR

>member
-1 MKLAEKFMAYW
+1 MNT
-12 EAIFQLVF
+12 
-20 GSSRAHAIQNQLASN
+20 RPN
-35 RFWNF
+35 RFWNI
-40 SRVGFDGFRTGLR
+40 SRGGFDGFRSGLR
-53 DAVSGVEQTRSRMMD
+53 DAVSGVEQTRSRMME

-75 ASLSL
+75 AILSL

-108 FLIRHMISLAIA
+108 FLVRHLISLGIA
-120 GFVGFWVFKIPVK
+120 TFVGFWVFKIPVK
-133 VWDRVA
+133 AWDKLA
-139 PIIFVITILMLIVV
+139 PYLFVFTILLLIAV
-153 LIPGLG
+153 LIPGIG
-159 KGVNGAKRWIPLG
+159 KGVNGARRWIPLG
-172 PLNFQ
+172 PMNFQ
-177 PSELMKFAAVI
+177 PSELMKFAVII

-194 VRRQEY
+194 VQRQEH
-200 LHTFMKGML
+200 LQSFVKGFV
-209 PMGIAVALVGGLL
+209 PMGLAVALVGLLL
-222 MAEPDMGAFVVI
+222 MLEPDMGALMVI
-234 ALIAF
+234 GIIAM

-252 GALIAVGVM
+252 GGLTLVGILIVGAV
-261 SAVTIIALS
+261 IALS
-270 PFRRER
+270 EFRRQR
-276 IMAFLDP
+276 IFAFLDP
-283 WQADNAANKGY
+283 WQAEHAARKGY
-294 QLTHSL
+294 QLVHSL

-306 EWFGTGLGGSV
+306 EWFGVGLGGSV
-317 EKLHYLP
+317 EKLHFLP

-338 LGFIGVA
+338 LGFVGVC
-345 VTIFL
+345 VVILL

-359 IIGRTSLQLDRSFAG
+359 LIGRTALQLDRSFAG
-374 LVAKGIA
+374 LCAKGIA

-413 SGILMNAVALAV
+413 SAILMNAVAFAV

>member
-1 MKLAEKFMAYW
+1 MNLKEKLFPENR
-12 EAIFQLVF
+12 L
-20 GSSRAHAIQNQLASN
+20 GLN

-40 SRVGFDGFRTGLR
+40 SRGGIDNFRTGLR

-75 ASLSL
+75 AVLSL
-80 ALIGLVM
+80 MLIGLVM

-103 YSSNH
+103 YSSNF
-108 FLIRHMISLAIA
+108 FLIRHVISLTIAI
-120 GFVGFWVFKIPVK
+120 GVGIWVFKIPTK
-133 VWDRVA
+133 VWDRYSPV
-139 PIIFVITILMLIVV
+139 IFGFTVLLLIVV

-172 PLNFQ
+172 LMNFQ

-194 VRRQEY
+194 VQRQEY
-200 LHTFMKGML
+200 LHSFVKGML

-222 MAEPDMGAFVVI
+222 MAEPDMGAFVVV

-252 GALIAVGVM
+252 GGLIAVGLM
-261 SAVTIIALS
+261 SGATMIALS
-270 PFRRER
+270 PFRRGR
-276 IMAFLDP
+276 MLAFMDP
-283 WQADNAANKGY
+283 WQVDNAANKGY

-306 EWFGTGLGGSV
+306 EWFGLGLGGSV

-324 EAHTDFILA
+324 EAHTDFIMA

-338 LGFIGVA
+338 LGFVGV
-345 VTIFL
+345 VVMIFL

-359 IIGRTSLQLDRSFAG
+359 LIGRTALQLDRSFAG
-374 LVAKGIA
+374 LAAKGVA

-413 SGILMNAVALAV
+413 SGILMNAVAIAM
-425 LLKIDYENRILMR
+425 LLRIDFENRILMR

>member
-1 MKLAEKFMAYW
+1 MSLKDKLFPE
-12 EAIFQLVF
+12 
-20 GSSRAHAIQNQLASN
+20 SRLGLG

-40 SRVGFDGFRTGLR
+40 SRGGIDNFRSGLR
-53 DAVSGVEQTRSRMMD
+53 DAVSGVEQTRSRMME

-75 ASLSL
+75 AVLSL
-80 ALIGLVM
+80 TLIGLVM

-103 YSSNH
+103 YSSNF
-108 FLIRHMISLAIA
+108 FLIRHVVSLVIAI
-120 GFVGFWVFKIPVK
+120 GVGIWTFKIPSK
-133 VWDRVA
+133 VWDRYS
-139 PIIFVITILMLIVV
+139 PIIFGFTVLLLIAV
-153 LIPGLG
+153 LVPGLG

-172 PLNFQ
+172 IMNFQ

-188 FAASYT
+188 FAATYT
-194 VRRQEY
+194 VQRQEY
-200 LHTFMKGML
+200 LHSFVKGML

-222 MAEPDMGAFVVI
+222 MAEPDMGAFVVV

-247 NAKLF
+247 DAKLF
-252 GALIAVGVM
+252 GGLLVVGLM
-261 SAVTIIALS
+261 SGATMIALS
-270 PFRRER
+270 PFRRGR
-276 IMAFLDP
+276 MLAFMDP
-283 WQADNAANKGY
+283 WEVNNAANKGY

-324 EAHTDFILA
+324 EAHTDFIMA

-338 LGFIGVA
+338 LGFVGV
-345 VTIFL
+345 VVIIFL

-359 IIGRTSLQLDRSFAG
+359 LIGRTALQLDRSFAG
-374 LVAKGIA
+374 LAAKGVA

-413 SGILMNAVALAV
+413 SGIVMNAVAIAM
-425 LLKIDYENRILMR
+425 LLRIDYENRILMR

>member
-1 MKLAEKFMAYW
+1 MNLREKLFP
-12 EAIFQLVF
+12 
-20 GSSRAHAIQNQLASN
+20 QNRLGLD

-40 SRVGFDGFRTGLR
+40 SRGGIDNFRTGLR
-53 DAVSGVEQTRSRMMD
+53 DAVSGVEQTRSRMME

-75 ASLSL
+75 AVLSL
-80 ALIGLVM
+80 MLIGLVM

-103 YSSNH
+103 YSSNF
-108 FLIRHMISLAIA
+108 FLIRHLISLAIA
-120 GFVGFWVFKIPVK
+120 IGVGISVFNIPTQ
-133 VWDRVA
+133 VWDRYSPV
-139 PIIFVITILMLIVV
+139 IFGFTVLLLVLV
-153 LIPGLG
+153 LIPGIG
-159 KGVNGAKRWIPLG
+159 KGVNGARRWIPLG
-172 PLNFQ
+172 VMNFQ
-177 PSELMKFAAVI
+177 PSELMKFAAII

-194 VRRQEY
+194 VQRQEY
-200 LHTFMKGML
+200 LHSFSKGML

-222 MAEPDMGAFVVI
+222 MKEPDLGAFVVV

-252 GALIAVGVM
+252 GGLVVVGLLSGAAM
-261 SAVTIIALS
+261 IALS
-270 PFRRER
+270 PFRRGR
-276 IMAFLDP
+276 MLAFMDP
-283 WQADNAANKGY
+283 WQVDNAANKGY

-324 EAHTDFILA
+324 EAHTDFIMA

-338 LGFIGVA
+338 LGFVGV
-345 VTIFL
+345 VVMIFL

-359 IIGRTSLQLDRSFAG
+359 IIGRTALQLDRSFAG
-374 LVAKGIA
+374 LAAKGVA

-413 SGILMNAVALAV
+413 SAILMNVVAIAM
-425 LLKIDYENRILMR
+425 LLRIDYENRILMR